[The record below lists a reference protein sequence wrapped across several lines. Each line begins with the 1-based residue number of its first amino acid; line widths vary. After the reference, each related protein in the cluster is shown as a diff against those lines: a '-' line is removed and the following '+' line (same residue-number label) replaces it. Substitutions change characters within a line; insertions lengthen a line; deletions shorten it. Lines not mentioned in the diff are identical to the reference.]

1 MKRGQRTINGRVY
14 VLGGRTVGLNA
25 KAVALSEA
33 AAKRKRGK
41 LVRIIKISELDYLI
55 YEL

>member
-1 MKRGQRTINGRVY
+1 MY

-41 LVRIIKISELDYLI
+41 LVRIIKLSELDYLI